1 MAPAIEHSPA
11 LNNGI
16 VSDTDETLLL
26 GVGVA
31 AHLECDRVL
40 HLREYHP
47 SAQPGFQLQVR
58 VADGHVIE
66 ADTRVGLMHRGA
78 EKLFEVRD
86 YRQIMMLANRHDW
99 LSAFSSELGI
109 ALAVEA
115 ATGITPPERATW
127 IRTLLAEANRIS
139 VALAFLGPI
148 APEAAAR
155 ASLLAARE
163 RLTGFQERATGGRVH
178 PMFTRIGGVAGS
190 LGPDRLDDC
199 ARLVERLT
207 PVAHLCAEVVG
218 SLRGTLSGLAV
229 LSRDTAVAMGASGPV
244 ARASGLDLDLRRD
257 DPYGAYGE
265 LGGLLSVPLSGA
277 GDAAA
282 RYEVLAA
289 QVPVSL
295 SLMSA
300 CIDRLR
306 DLGDGPVGVL
316 LPKAVRVPEGLT
328 HAWMEGPLG
337 IGGYLLASVGEKTP
351 WRLKVRS
358 ASFNNVQAMAPAL
371 VGVPVD
377 RLADAVMSFLFVVGD
392 IDR

>member
-1 MAPAIEHSPA
+1 MSSP
-11 LNNGI
+11 
-16 VSDTDETLLL
+16 ETILF

-31 AHLECDRVL
+31 AHLDCDRVL
-40 HLREYHP
+40 ILRDYHP
-47 SAQPGFQLQVR
+47 SAQPGFQLQVSA
-58 VADGHVIE
+58 VGGVIRE
-66 ADTRVGLMHRGA
+66 ADVRVGLMHRGA

-127 IRTLLAEANRIS
+127 IRTLIAETNRVS
-139 VALAFLGPI
+139 AALAFL
-148 APEAAAR
+148 APVSEDAADR
-155 ASLLAARE
+155 ATLFDARE
-163 RLTGFQERATGGRVH
+163 QLTAFQERATGGRVH
-178 PMFTRIGGVAGS
+178 PMFTRIGGVAAP
-190 LGPDRLDDC
+190 LPTERLADC
-199 ARLVERLT
+199 ADLIARLAPAAERS
-207 PVAHLCAEVVG
+207 ADVVRRLRA
-218 SLRGTLSGLAV
+218 SLAGLAV
-229 LSRDTAVAMGASGPV
+229 LSRDDAVAMGTSGPV

-257 DPYGAYGE
+257 DPYCAYE
-265 LGGLLSVPLSGA
+265 QLREHISVPVSDE

-289 QVPVSL
+289 QIPVSL
-295 SLMSA
+295 ALMSV
-300 CIDRLR
+300 CVERLR
-306 DLGDGPVGVL
+306 ELGDGPVDVL
-316 LPKAVRVPEGLT
+316 LPKTVRVPEGVT

-337 IGGYLLASVGEKTP
+337 IAGYLLASVGEKTP

-371 VGVPVD
+371 VGVPLD
-377 RLADAVMSFLFVVGD
+377 RLADAVMSFMFVVGD

>member
-1 MAPAIEHSPA
+1 MARADQSTLS
-11 LNNGI
+11 LNNGV
-16 VSDTDETLLL
+16 VSLDDDRLLL

-31 AHLECDRVL
+31 AHLDHDRVL
-40 HLREYHP
+40 HLNEYHP
-47 SAQPGFQLQVR
+47 SAQPGFQLSVR
-58 VADGHVIE
+58 AVDGVIAD
-66 ADTRVGLMHRGA
+66 ADPLMGLMHRGS
-78 EKLFEVRD
+78 EKLFEARD

-127 IRTLLAEANRIS
+127 IRTLLAEANRVS
-139 VALAFLGPI
+139 AALAFLGPV
-148 APEAAAR
+148 AHEPASR
-155 ASLLAARE
+155 AYLLAARE
-163 RLTGFQERATGGRVH
+163 QLTAFQERATGGRVH
-178 PMFTRIGGVAGS
+178 PMFTRIGGVAAP

-199 ARLVERLT
+199 ADLVERLA
-207 PVAHLCAEVVG
+207 PVAAQCVEVAE
-218 SLRGTLSGLAV
+218 SLAGPLSGLAV
-229 LSRDTAVAMGASGPV
+229 LAHATAVGMGASGPV

-257 DPYGAYGE
+257 DPYAAYGE
-265 LGGLLSVPLSGA
+265 LGDLLSVPVSGG

-289 QVPVSL
+289 QVAVSL
-295 SLMSA
+295 ALMSA
-300 CIDRLR
+300 CIERLR
-306 DLGDGPVGVL
+306 ELGDGPVDVL
-316 LPKAVRVPEGLT
+316 LPKAVRVPEGVT

-337 IGGYLLASVGEKTP
+337 IGGYLLASTGERTP

-371 VGVPVD
+371 VGVPMD
-377 RLADAVMSFLFVVGD
+377 RLADAVMSFFLVIGD